1 LPLLI
6 LILCT
11 LAGWGKD
18 INPGAGPQ
26 LLNLVSDDLAKLL
39 KDDSGLDAFL
49 AAHGATRIEAIKR
62 FRNPEL
68 LPLFVRL
75 LDSADWKV
83 QHRALLALEYVRD
96 PSVLDRAWALLS
108 HPHRR
113 LREKAAITLIKLW
126 DGRKPP
132 ADWEGVRGRE
142 QDFHVR
148 SCLDALALRIAGR
161 LPVERVSEEVRDRAK
176 NGLLFTPFVSGLDR
190 ATTPVARAGQG
201 SAARLPPSPLWNL
214 PLLGYGE
221 EEVEGTSLQ
230 PFANLR
236 NGGRTYHTG
245 QDVGACLDGCGFYA
259 AADGVVKLVHSGSDM
274 GTLLVLEHLLP
285 GRDLVCAVYMHGGDT
300 VFVKAGET
308 VACGQLLG
316 TMGLSF
322 SVENGGHFAHLHYGL
337 YPGAFDMGH
346 NYGYRDASKGLSDW
360 IDPAKFLPQWIER
373 TRPLVERL
381 RPVARSVERIGT
393 QVARGEYARAYEAAV
408 RVRERAEPGSE
419 EHVDA
424 TYLADMAGA
433 APRGALARATRIRD
447 MGYPGDARDELRA
460 QASALR
466 GIPGADALAKAL
478 EEWERD
484 PLFAKALK
492 GEPAVARALRSG
504 DRAKLDRLLSEYGD
518 TCLGARLRP

>member
-1 LPLLI
+1 MPLLI

-26 LLNLVSDDLAKLL
+26 LLNLVAEDLAKLR
-39 KDDSGLDAFL
+39 KGEIALDAFL
-49 AAHGATRIEAIKR
+49 AAHGEKRIEALKR
-62 FRNPEL
+62 FRNPDL
-68 LPLFVRL
+68 LPLFLRL
-75 LDSADWKV
+75 LESPDWKV
-83 QHRALLALEYVRD
+83 QHRALFALEYYRD
-96 PSVLDRAWALLS
+96 PAAIDAALPLLQ

-113 LREKAAITLIKLW
+113 LREKAAIALIKLW

-142 QDFHVR
+142 GDFHVR
-148 SCLDALALRIAGR
+148 ACFDALALRFAGR
-161 LPVERVSEEVRDRAK
+161 LPVERVHEEIRETGQR
-176 NGLLFTPFVSGLDR
+176 GLLLAPFTSGLDR
-190 ATTPVARAGQG
+190 ATTKVSRTGAG
-201 SAARLPPSPLWNL
+201 SASKLPPSPLWNY

-236 NGGRTYHTG
+236 SGGSVYHTG
-245 QDVGACLDGCGFYA
+245 QDVGACLDGSGYYA

-274 GTLLVLEHLLP
+274 GTLIVLEHLLP
-285 GRDLVCAVYMHGGDT
+285 SRELVCAIYMHGGDT
-300 VFVKAGET
+300 VFVRAGDT

-316 TMGLSF
+316 TMGMSF

-346 NYGYRDASKGLSDW
+346 NYGYRESSKGLDDW
-360 IDPAKFLPQWIER
+360 IDPARFLPQWVER

-381 RPVARSVERIGT
+381 RPLCRAVERIGV
-393 QVARGEYARAYEAAV
+393 QLSRGEFARAYEAAV
-408 RVRERAEPGSE
+408 RVRERAQPGSE

-424 TYLADMAGA
+424 TYLADMAA
-433 APRGALARATRIRD
+433 SAPKSALARATRIRD

-460 QASALR
+460 QGSALR

-478 EEWERD
+478 GEWEKD

-492 GEPAVARALRSG
+492 GEPQVARALRAG
-504 DRAKLDRLLSEYGD
+504 DREKLARLLAEYGD
-518 TCLGARLRP
+518 TCLAARLG